1 MSTQILG
8 FFNDFSLNR
17 AKGQVGHWCIY
28 TNTCTWATQKRI
40 RLTSICGTWVQ
51 DGAYPKQGVVFC
63 FCFIFSSEYFSFTFF
78 SHVPCDYQ
86 NLFFGLNAFWYFITW
101 LHSKLSELTAKSTVD
116 KQGTSPQMVWDG
128 EEDCECLWFVIF
140 LLLHVAHPIL
150 MQAEPGGPLSYQTYS
165 TRALSLLNALL
176 NYMSFSFSKL

>member
-8 FFNDFSLNR
+8 FFNDSSLNR

-101 LHSKLSELTAKSTVD
+101 LHSKLSELKKESSSVCETWI
-116 KQGTSPQMVWDG
+116 PQDR
-128 EEDCECLWFVIF
+128 CH
-140 LLLHVAHPIL
+140 LLSQRQFSASFWIISLHC
-150 MQAEPGGPLSYQTYS
+150 
-165 TRALSLLNALL
+165 SLCQSLDQRNTFQSINATWSV
-176 NYMSFSFSKL
+176 NWIQNRI